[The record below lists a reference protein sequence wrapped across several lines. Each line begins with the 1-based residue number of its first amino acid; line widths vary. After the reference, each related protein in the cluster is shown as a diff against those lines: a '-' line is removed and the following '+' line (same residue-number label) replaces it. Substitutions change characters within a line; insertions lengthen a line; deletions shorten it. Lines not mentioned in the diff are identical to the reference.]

1 MAQDHSRVFHLD
13 MIGNLGNQMIEYMV
27 ALKFASLVPGCS
39 ISNVDLSEW
48 GIVHAPLPS
57 RGAVAAARQQQHID
71 IPGLAAQMNA
81 GAIQR
86 LEYHGFGQRMENFLD
101 CDFYRRV
108 FVPPFNETLG
118 FGDDVLLCPVRSGDV
133 VDGAAPDYPL
143 TPLKFYADVIAATGL
158 KPVFMGQTG
167 HNAYTDRLRRMFPN
181 APFLET
187 RGPVRD
193 FETIRQSKN
202 ILVGVSTF
210 VWLAAWLSEADNI
223 HLAVSGLF
231 NPMQSPVVDLLPF
244 GDPRYRFHLFP
255 LNYAV
260 DPANLDMAH
269 PAIEPYWRLLPPA
282 LLRQQFVAAPRFPR
296 DLADFLAVYDE
307 GYYLADNPD
316 VCSYVKAGFLPDGRK
331 HYAEAGFFERRF
343 PFPLDRGWYALNYP
357 LAAFEVA
364 QGDYAD
370 FSHHYLAI
378 GKERGYRAMPDR

>member
-1 MAQDHSRVFHLD
+1 
-13 MIGNLGNQMIEYMV
+13 
-27 ALKFASLVPGCS
+27 
-39 ISNVDLSEW
+39 
-48 GIVHAPLPS
+48 
-57 RGAVAAARQQQHID
+57 
-71 IPGLAAQMNA
+71 
-81 GAIQR
+81 
-86 LEYHGFGQRMENFLD
+86 
-101 CDFYRRV
+101 
-108 FVPPFNETLG
+108 
-118 FGDDVLLCPVRSGDV
+118 
-133 VDGAAPDYPL
+133 
-143 TPLKFYADVIAATGL
+143 
-158 KPVFMGQTG
+158 MGQTG

-269 PAIEPYWRLLPPA
+269 RAIEPYWRLLPPA

-307 GYYLADNPD
+307 DYYLADNPD
-316 VCSYVKAGFLPDGRK
+316 VS
-331 HYAEAGFFERRF
+331 
-343 PFPLDRGWYALNYP
+343 
-357 LAAFEVA
+357 
-364 QGDYAD
+364 
-370 FSHHYLAI
+370 
-378 GKERGYRAMPDR
+378 AM